1 MKRLIVLS
9 LVLFPVN
16 AWAAVGDEPV
26 NTVWLVVAAAMVF
39 FMQTGFALL
48 ESGMSRSKNAVNVVM
63 KNYMDVCLG
72 SMVFWALGFGIMF
85 GVNKTGFFG
94 TSHWLPQFSD
104 EWSYTFLLFQIM
116 FAATATTIA
125 SGAMAERTRY
135 SGYLVGAIIITG
147 LIYPIFGSWVW
158 GGFFGGKGWLSE
170 LGFVDFAGSTVVH
183 SVGAWC
189 ALAGVMVV
197 GPRLGRFDP
206 VTGVARLIPGH
217 NLNNVA
223 LGGFILWLGWFGF
236 NAGSTLQADSSLGKI
251 ALNTHLAACA
261 GAVGTFLAQ
270 TLMRKPALL
279 THTINGS
286 LGGLVAIT
294 AGCATMSPTYAVITG
309 LVGGVLVII
318 GTYLLELLQVDDAV
332 GAIPVHGFAGVWGT
346 LAAGFFMEGDLF
358 NLQQLGVQ
366 AVGCA
371 AAFLWA
377 FPTAFLTYWLLD
389 KLIGLRASNLDQQ
402 RGMDY
407 SEHAERGYPEF
418 DRLPLHKPLAG

>member
-1 MKRLIVLS
+1 MKQLALFL
-9 LVLFPVN
+9 LVLLPAN
-16 AWAAVGDEPV
+16 TQAAVGDEPV
-26 NTVWLVVAAAMVF
+26 NTVWLVVAAALVF

-85 GVNKTGFFG
+85 GINETGFFG
-94 TSHWLPQFSD
+94 ASHWLPQFTD

-135 SGYLVGAIIITG
+135 SGYLVGALVITG
-147 LIYPIFGSWVW
+147 LIYPVFGSWVW

-189 ALAGVMVV
+189 ALAGIMVV

-270 TLMRKPALL
+270 TLMRKPVLL

-309 LVGGVLVII
+309 LLGGVLVIL
-318 GTYLLELLQVDDAV
+318 GSYLLELLQLDDAV

-358 NLQQLGVQ
+358 NLQQLGIQ
-366 AVGCA
+366 AVGCVV
-371 AAFLWA
+371 AFLWA
-377 FPTAFLTYWLLD
+377 FPAAFLTYWLLD
-389 KLIGLRASNLDQQ
+389 KLIGLRASHLDQQ
-402 RGMDY
+402 RGLDY

>member
-1 MKRLIVLS
+1 MKQLALFL
-9 LVLFPVN
+9 LVLLPAN
-16 AWAAVGDEPV
+16 TQAAVGDEPV
-26 NTVWLVVAAAMVF
+26 NTVWLVVAAALVF

-85 GVNKTGFFG
+85 GINETGFFG
-94 TSHWLPQFSD
+94 ASHWLPQFTD

-135 SGYLVGAIIITG
+135 SGYLVGALVITG

-189 ALAGVMVV
+189 ALASIMVV

-270 TLMRKPALL
+270 TLMRKPVLL

-309 LVGGVLVII
+309 LLGGVLVIL
-318 GTYLLELLQVDDAV
+318 GSYLLELLQLDDAV

-358 NLQQLGVQ
+358 NLQQLGIQ
-366 AVGCA
+366 AVGCVV
-371 AAFLWA
+371 AFLWA
-377 FPTAFLTYWLLD
+377 FPAAFLTYWLLD
-389 KLIGLRASNLDQQ
+389 KLIGLRASHLDQQ
-402 RGMDY
+402 RGLDY